1 VADIRKFMPAD
12 LQYVS
17 PPAERQL
24 LDKPEL
30 QQEAAQPKTSDA
42 QQPAAA
48 SNSPAQ
54 SAETAF
60 QKYSKQLDQKLVV
73 REQDNLSTLQAKFAA
88 YNATTLCAS
97 IDSLP

>member
-1 VADIRKFMPAD
+1 MPAD

-24 LDKPEL
+24 LDKSEL
-30 QQEAAQPKTSDA
+30 QQQAAQPNTSDA

-54 SAETAF
+54 SAETDF

-73 REQDNLSTLQAKFAA
+73 REQDNLSRLQAKFAA

>member
-1 VADIRKFMPAD
+1 MPAD

-17 PPAERQL
+17 PPAEGQL

-42 QQPAAA
+42 QQPAAT
-48 SNSPAQ
+48 SNSQAQ
-54 SAETAF
+54 YAEIAF
-60 QKYSKQLDQKLVV
+60 QKYSMQLDQKLVV
-73 REQDNLSTLQAKFAA
+73 REQDNLSRLQAKFAA